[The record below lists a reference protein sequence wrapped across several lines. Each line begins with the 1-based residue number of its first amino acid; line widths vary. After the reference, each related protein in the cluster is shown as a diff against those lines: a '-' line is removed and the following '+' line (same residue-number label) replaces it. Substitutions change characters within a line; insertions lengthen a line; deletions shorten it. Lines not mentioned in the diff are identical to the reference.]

1 MLKGTK
7 TYLLVAIAVGCA
19 IAAWVLNS
27 ISIFL
32 LFEAIFAALAI
43 GATRAGIKKIELA
56 ADLVPAA
63 WATKAGFT
71 LPNVKTH
78 LAVLLLI
85 VTAALAFL
93 SGEQGPVLTGFI
105 IAAALGVSSLRHALK
120 RVQDYVAKRL
130 GVFGL

>member
-7 TYLLVAIAVGCA
+7 TYLLVAIAIGCA

-56 ADLVPAA
+56 ADLIPAA

-93 SGEQGPVLTGFI
+93 SGEQGPVLTAFI

-120 RVQDYVAKRL
+120 RVQDYVSKRL
-130 GVFGL
+130 GAFGL